1 MSWAVPIV
9 GCLLM
14 ALVFAFALRDTLN
27 HEKRVDAALGHL
39 LLNGE
44 SYGLD
49 MVQESNGVLAR
60 GAVHALLGQLEQEEL
75 VQSRIDCPF
84 ERRHLGNPRRLYSLT
99 GRGRAEAFRR
109 ANELASKLSKA
120 KAQ

>member
-1 MSWAVPIV
+1 MSWAVPIA

-60 GAVHALLGQLEQEEL
+60 GTVYALLGQLEQERL
-75 VQSRIDCPF
+75 VASRMDYPF
-84 ERRHLGNPRRLYSLT
+84 ERRHLGNPRRLYKLT
-99 GRGRAEAFRR
+99 ERGRAEALRR
-109 ANELASKLSKA
+109 ADELSKA
-120 KAQ
+120 GAQ